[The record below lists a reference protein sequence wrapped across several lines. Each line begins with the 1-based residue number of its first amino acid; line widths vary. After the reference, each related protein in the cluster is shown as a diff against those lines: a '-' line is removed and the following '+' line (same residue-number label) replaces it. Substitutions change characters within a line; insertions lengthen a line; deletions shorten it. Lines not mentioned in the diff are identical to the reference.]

1 MTMDKK
7 KKMQAEFIAKVR
19 QLGFPVTEQG
29 REQLAQRRQ
38 EPVEMINREMQLA
51 RNKKLNDGSSAE
63 KAVIIHAD
71 STITGVPEEYRYL
84 KKVCGKIEEDFT
96 IDLQMQIR
104 QNESVFDLIYVTIKK
119 DGSKRHFWFDIT
131 ASFGKL

>member
-71 STITGVPEEYRYL
+71 STITGVPENRGRFHHRSANADQAE
-84 KKVCGKIEEDFT
+84 
-96 IDLQMQIR
+96 
-104 QNESVFDLIYVTIKK
+104 
-119 DGSKRHFWFDIT
+119 
-131 ASFGKL
+131 